1 MASSLKLSN
10 VDAQRILAV
19 LEDVLAD
26 LECLTLMGDKSEAI
40 VPSLEVLREAEAAY
54 QDALID
60 GGEIAAMQAQN
71 LRQAGRNAIRAVKLD
86 NVGRSEMQAVQTLR
100 SEGLQ
105 RCLRGI
111 RELHEQ
117 TFFHLQ
123 TSVEEETQKHE
134 QKDEL
139 ESNLKMNKMNIMTT
153 SHELDREQEA
163 RRRHVAIRDESIRK
177 LRKEIDDITSQTAND
192 KKRIEKMT
200 SEQETAQ
207 ETAFH
212 ELEKSMLKQLDTLNK
227 NFEELCAANA
237 EQEKELRRMKKV
249 REEKVAQVLGTY
261 DEFMDTM
268 ESDINSLTDK
278 YNQETTDLGQYNKD
292 YKDVMAWRE
301 ERNRREEAERAEEER
316 KRREDKLRYDSATAI
331 QTQYR
336 KYVDAKAAAKK
347 GKKKKKK

>member
-19 LEDVLAD
+19 LEDVLSD
-26 LECLTLMGDKSEAI
+26 IDCLVLMGDKSEAI
-40 VPSLEVLREAEAAY
+40 VPSLEALREAEAAY
-54 QDALID
+54 HDSMID
-60 GGEIAAMQAQN
+60 GGEIAQLQAMN

-100 SEGLQ
+100 SDGLQ
-105 RCLRGI
+105 RYLRGM

-117 TFFHLQ
+117 TFYHLQ
-123 TSVEEETQKHE
+123 TSVEEETQKHD

-139 ESNLKMNKMNIMTT
+139 EQNLKMNNMNIMTT
-153 SHELDREQEA
+153 SHELDREQDL
-163 RRRHVAIRDESIRK
+163 RRKHVSVRDESIRK
-177 LRKEIDDITSQTAND
+177 LKKEIDDITSQTAAD
-192 KKRIEKMT
+192 KKRIEKDT
-200 SEQETAQ
+200 KEKETNQ
-207 ETAFH
+207 QDAFN
-212 ELEKSMLKQLDTLNK
+212 ELEKSMLKQLEKLNK
-227 NFEELCAANA
+227 EYDELCLANS

-249 REEKVAQVLGTY
+249 REEKVGQVLGNY

-268 ESDINSLTDK
+268 ENDINDLTAK
-278 YNQETTDLGQYNKD
+278 YNQETKDLEQYNKD

-336 KYVDAKAAAKK
+336 KYVDAKLAAKK